1 MCLNNLSLWYA
12 DIVLMI
18 KGREMNGHIELKRR
32 TDTRITKTSFIRIEY
47 AAVQHTNLLDL
58 MAKMVSFFS
67 DYIYHALAYLD
78 VRFFNYL
85 INIEYA

>member
-1 MCLNNLSLWYA
+1 MSLNNLSLWYA

-47 AAVQHTNLLDL
+47 AAV
-58 MAKMVSFFS
+58 
-67 DYIYHALAYLD
+67 
-78 VRFFNYL
+78 
-85 INIEYA
+85 